1 MAPGRDR
8 PDRNRRDP
16 GLEPVVDLRAVARS
30 SGVSAATVSRALN
43 GRPEVSEATRAHVTE
58 TARRLGYQPN
68 QQARTLARRRSDT
81 IGLIWDSSYVE
92 TQGRQPF
99 LQDLLVGLKM
109 ALAETGY
116 HLMLLSPQIDDH
128 TPDKFIRAV
137 VQHSLDG
144 VALMAINEHVAV
156 DALVASGRPC
166 VGLDL
171 PVFGPRSSY
180 VSSDNRGGAAA
191 AVNHLYELGHRRIA
205 MISGPLWM
213 LPGAQRVDG
222 FQETMAAL
230 GLDVPAEYIQEG
242 DFFLP
247 SGLECMRRLLSLDVA
262 PTAVFVAGDEM
273 AVGAMH
279 VAIDAG
285 LDVPGDISIVGYDD
299 VEIAALVRPSLT
311 TVRQDYLG
319 MGRAAVAM
327 LSQFMDYEIPA
338 SEPSTGQA
346 PVQFPP
352 RLLPGTL
359 TVRDSSGPV
368 PDGRPARRP
377 SVARAPA
384 RPGTSRA

>member
-1 MAPGRDR
+1 MASGRET
-8 PDRNRRDP
+8 PDPTRHDP
-16 GLEPVVDLRAVARS
+16 ARAGLGPVVDLRAVARS

-68 QQARTLARRRSDT
+68 QQARTLVRRRSDT

-92 TQGRQPF
+92 TKGRQPF

-109 ALAETGY
+109 ALAQTGY
-116 HLMLLSPQIDDH
+116 HLMLLSPQIEDH
-128 TPDKFIRAV
+128 SPDKFIRAV

-144 VALMAINEHVAV
+144 VALMAIDEHTAV

-191 AVNHLYELGHRRIA
+191 VVTHLYELGHRRIA
-205 MISGPLWM
+205 MISGPMSM
-213 LPGAQRVDG
+213 LPGTERVDG
-222 FQETMAAL
+222 FRTTMATL
-230 GLDVPAEYIQEG
+230 GLEVPADYIEEG

-247 SGLECMRRLLSLDVA
+247 SGRDGMRRLLSLDVA
-262 PTAVFVAGDEM
+262 PTAVFVAGDAM

-299 VEIAALVRPSLT
+299 VEVAALVRPSLT
-311 TVRQDYLG
+311 TVTQDYLG
-319 MGRAAVAM
+319 MGRAAVALLTQLM
-327 LSQFMDYEIPA
+327 EREVFAGDLSAERGQF
-338 SEPSTGQA
+338 QL
-346 PVQFPP
+346 PP
-352 RLLPGTL
+352 QLLPGKL
-359 TVRDSSGPV
+359 TVRESSGPV
-368 PDGRPARRP
+368 PAGGHGRRP
-377 SVARAPA
+377 V
-384 RPGTSRA
+384 GV

>member
-1 MAPGRDR
+1 MASGQET
-8 PDRNRRDP
+8 PDRSRRDLSR
-16 GLEPVVDLRAVARS
+16 GLGPVVDLRAVARS
-30 SGVSAATVSRALN
+30 SGVSAATASRALN

-68 QQARTLARRRSDT
+68 QQARTLVRRRSDT

-92 TQGRQPF
+92 TKGRQLF

-109 ALAETGY
+109 ALAQTGY
-116 HLMLLSPQIDDH
+116 HLMLLSPQIEDH

-144 VALMAINEHVAV
+144 VALMAIDEHTAV

-191 AVNHLYELGHRRIA
+191 AVTHLYELGHRRIA
-205 MISGPLWM
+205 MISGPMSM
-213 LPGAQRVDG
+213 LPGTERVDG
-222 FQETMAAL
+222 YRTAMAAL
-230 GLDVPAEYIQEG
+230 GLEVPNGYVQEG

-247 SGLECMRRLLSLDVA
+247 SGRDGMRRLLSLDVA

-279 VAIDAG
+279 VVIDAG

-311 TVRQDYLG
+311 TVTQDYLG
-319 MGRAAVAM
+319 MGRAAVA
-327 LSQFMDYEIPA
+327 LLTQLIEHKVFAGDLAAEQEQFH
-338 SEPSTGQA
+338 
-346 PVQFPP
+346 FPP
-352 RLLPGTL
+352 RLLPGKL
-359 TVRDSSGPV
+359 TIRESSGPV
-368 PDGRPARRP
+368 PAGGRGRRPA
-377 SVARAPA
+377 
-384 RPGTSRA
+384 GF

>member
-1 MAPGRDR
+1 M
-8 PDRNRRDP
+8 
-16 GLEPVVDLRAVARS
+16 VDLRAVARS

-191 AVNHLYELGHRRIA
+191 AVTHLYELGHRRIA

-213 LPGAQRVDG
+213 LPGAERVDG
-222 FQETMAAL
+222 FQTTMASL

-247 SGLECMRRLLSLDVA
+247 SGLECMRRLLSLDDA

-327 LSQFMDYEIPA
+327 LSHFMDYEIPD
-338 SEPSTGQA
+338 SDSSTGEA
-346 PVQFPP
+346 PLQFQFPP

-359 TVRDSSGPV
+359 TVRDSTGPV
-368 PDGRPARRP
+368 PA
-377 SVARAPA
+377 
-384 RPGTSRA
+384 TS

>member
-1 MAPGRDR
+1 M
-8 PDRNRRDP
+8 
-16 GLEPVVDLRAVARS
+16 VDLRAVARS

-180 VSSDNRGGAAA
+180 VSSDNHGGAAA
-191 AVNHLYELGHRRIA
+191 AVTHLYELGHRRIA

-213 LPGAQRVDG
+213 LPGAERVDG
-222 FQETMAAL
+222 FQETMATL

-338 SEPSTGQA
+338 SDPSTGQA

-368 PDGRPARRP
+368 PAGRPVRRP
-377 SVARAPA
+377 VGR
-384 RPGTSRA
+384 

>member
-1 MAPGRDR
+1 
-8 PDRNRRDP
+8 
-16 GLEPVVDLRAVARS
+16 VVDLRAVARS

-43 GRPEVSEATRAHVTE
+43 GKPEVSEATRAHVIE

-68 QQARTLARRRSDT
+68 QQARTLVRRRSDT

-92 TQGRQPF
+92 TKGRQPF

-109 ALAETGY
+109 ALAEADY

-128 TPDKFIRAV
+128 TPGKFIRAV

-144 VALMAINEHVAV
+144 VALMAIEEHAAV

-180 VSSDNRGGAAA
+180 VSSDNHGGAAA
-191 AVNHLYELGHRRIA
+191 AVAHLHELGHRRIA
-205 MISGPLWM
+205 MISGPIWM
-213 LPGAQRVDG
+213 LPGSERVDG
-222 FQETMAAL
+222 FRQAMASFE
-230 GLDVPAEYIQEG
+230 LDVPPGYIQEG

-247 SGLECMRRLLSLDVA
+247 SGRDCMRRLLALDVA

-279 VAIDAG
+279 VAMDAG
-285 LDVPGDISIVGYDD
+285 LDVPGDLSIVGYDD

-319 MGRAAVAM
+319 MGHAAVAM
-327 LSQFMDYEIPA
+327 LSEMIDLEISA
-338 SEPSTGQA
+338 SEPSTELAQF
-346 PVQFPP
+346 PFPP
-352 RLLPGTL
+352 RLLPGKL
-359 TVRDSSGPV
+359 TVRESSGPV
-368 PDGRPARRP
+368 PAGGQGRRR
-377 SVARAPA
+377 VGR
-384 RPGTSRA
+384 

>member
-1 MAPGRDR
+1 MASGQAT
-8 PDRNRRDP
+8 PDRSRRDSAR
-16 GLEPVVDLRAVARS
+16 GHGPVVDLRAVARS

-43 GRPEVSEATRAHVTE
+43 GKPEVSEATRAHVIE

-68 QQARTLARRRSDT
+68 QQARTLVRRRSDT

-92 TQGRQPF
+92 TKGRQPF

-109 ALAETGY
+109 ALAEADY

-128 TPDKFIRAV
+128 TPDKFIRAA

-144 VALMAINEHVAV
+144 VALMAIEEHDAV

-180 VSSDNRGGAAA
+180 VSSDNRAGAAA
-191 AVNHLYELGHRRIA
+191 AVTHLYELGHRRIA
-205 MISGPLWM
+205 MISGPIWM
-213 LPGAQRVDG
+213 LPGTERVDG
-222 FQETMAAL
+222 FQKTMASL
-230 GLDVPAEYIQEG
+230 GLEVPDDYIQEG

-247 SGLECMRRLLSLDVA
+247 SGRECMRRLLALDVA

-279 VAIDAG
+279 VAMDAG
-285 LDVPGDISIVGYDD
+285 LDVPGDMSIVGYDD

-311 TVRQDYLG
+311 TVTQDYLG

-327 LSQFMDYEIPA
+327 LSEMIDRGMSVSEA
-338 SEPSTGQA
+338 STEPSTVSAQF
-346 PVQFPP
+346 PFPP
-352 RLLPGTL
+352 RLLPGKL
-359 TVRDSSGPV
+359 TVRESSGPV
-368 PDGRPARRP
+368 PAG
-377 SVARAPA
+377 
-384 RPGTSRA
+384 G

>member
-1 MAPGRDR
+1 
-8 PDRNRRDP
+8 
-16 GLEPVVDLRAVARS
+16 VVDLRAVARS

-58 TARRLGYQPN
+58 TARRLGYLPN

-213 LPGAQRVDG
+213 LPGAERVDG
-222 FQETMAAL
+222 FRKTMAIL
-230 GLDVPAEYIQEG
+230 GLDVPAGYVQEG

-247 SGLECMRRLLSLDVA
+247 SGRECMRRLLSLDVA

-279 VAIDAG
+279 VAMDAG

-327 LSQFMDYEIPA
+327 LSQFMDHEIPA
-338 SEPSTGQA
+338 GEPSTGQA
-346 PVQFPP
+346 PFQFPP

-368 PDGRPARRP
+368 PVGGQARRP
-377 SVARAPA
+377 AGR
-384 RPGTSRA
+384 

>member
-1 MAPGRDR
+1 MASGQDR
-8 PDRNRRDP
+8 SNRSRGGP
-16 GLEPVVDLRAVARS
+16 ARGLEPVVDLRAVARS

-58 TARRLGYQPN
+58 TARRLGYLPN

-144 VALMAINEHVAV
+144 VALMAINEHIAV

-213 LPGAQRVDG
+213 LPGAERVDG
-222 FQETMAAL
+222 FRQTMATL
-230 GLDVPAEYIQEG
+230 GLDVPAGYIQEG

-327 LSQFMDYEIPA
+327 LSQFMDHEIPA

-346 PVQFPP
+346 PFQFPP

-368 PDGRPARRP
+368 PAGGKARRP
-377 SVARAPA
+377 AGR
-384 RPGTSRA
+384 